1 MTMKSGGIKTT
12 EKKVP
17 KKMVRI
23 GPVQEKI
30 LLLLLGG
37 LTLGLTYS
45 PKRYYRIVK
54 EMRREWKNINARSLN
69 NSIHDLYRS
78 KLITMKEKADR
89 TLTITLNESG
99 KISAITRHLSKVEIP
114 RMEKWDKKWRLLLFD
129 VPQSMKKSRDAFRFH
144 IKRMGFIEFQKS
156 VFICPWECKKDV
168 DFVIEFHGLRRFARY
183 LIADS
188 FDNEIDLKRQFG
200 MI

>member
-12 EKKVP
+12 EEKVP

-78 KLITMKEKADR
+78 KLITMKEKADK

-99 KISAITRHLSKVEIP
+99 SCHPGEIHG
-114 RMEKWDKKWRLLLFD
+114 RRYWKL
-129 VPQSMKKSRDAFRFH
+129 
-144 IKRMGFIEFQKS
+144 GF
-156 VFICPWECKKDV
+156 
-168 DFVIEFHGLRRFARY
+168 
-183 LIADS
+183 
-188 FDNEIDLKRQFG
+188 
-200 MI
+200 